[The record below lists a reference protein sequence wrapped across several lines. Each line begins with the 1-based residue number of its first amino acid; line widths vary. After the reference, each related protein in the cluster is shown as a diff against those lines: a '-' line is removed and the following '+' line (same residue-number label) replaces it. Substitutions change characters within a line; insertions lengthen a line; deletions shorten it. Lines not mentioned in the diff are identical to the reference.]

1 MKALVLAAILT
12 LAAAGE
18 EPSST
23 ASIEETGLRQ
33 LRALR
38 RVLCRPAD
46 GWRNGRPDARHP
58 GHEARSRQP
67 FILTENPDRAD
78 ATLRGAA
85 EDLVFTEVHNSSDSL
100 NAHTNFASG
109 RTTRRTGGSYK
120 GIGIGENKSEHSA
133 ERCHPAMAAVHL
145 GNNEGDVIWS
155 TTQEEPGR

>member
-12 LAAAGE
+12 VAAAGE

-23 ASIEETGLRQ
+23 ASLEETLLRP
-33 LRALR
+33 LRTLR

-46 GWRNGRPDARHP
+46 GWRNGRARYP
-58 GHEARSRQP
+58 GHEPRSRQP

-78 ATLRGAA
+78 STLRGAA
-85 EDLVFTEVHNSSDSL
+85 EDLVFTEVHNSSDSR

-133 ERCHPAMAAVHL
+133 ERCHAAMAAVHL